1 MREWLVT
8 IITKY
13 GARLGQ
19 WERAQLQVA
28 AAVLGEDR
36 FQPAQPDAS
45 YCVVRAAVNP
55 SRVALT
61 PPDAQTIVAA
71 VLDNAGNVDP
81 IAAAFLLAAMHRGK
95 AAVVAS
101 IRADVLSVDDVLS
114 LLRGVPRAL
123 QEWTWE
129 DKPRTKFK

>member
-45 YCVVRAAVNP
+45 Y
-55 SRVALT
+55 
-61 PPDAQTIVAA
+61 
-71 VLDNAGNVDP
+71 
-81 IAAAFLLAAMHRGK
+81 
-95 AAVVAS
+95 AS
-101 IRADVLSVDDVLS
+101 SEQ
-114 LLRGVPRAL
+114 P
-123 QEWTWE
+123 
-129 DKPRTKFK
+129 